1 MTERQ
6 QYYLGIILSYVVG
19 ILIAPIFFI
28 VIVVCRLSLTVCG
41 IAYDT
46 FMFTPRVV
54 NSFIYKHYEKELE
67 SDKDSAHLN

>member
-6 QYYLGIILSYVVG
+6 QYYLGIVLSYIVG
-19 ILIAPIFFI
+19 LLLTVPFFVFI
-28 VIVVCRLSLTVCG
+28 SVCRLVTTVCA

-54 NSFIYKHYEKELE
+54 NSFIYRHYEEQLE
-67 SDKDSAHLN
+67 SEDNSAHLN

>member
-6 QYYLGIILSYVVG
+6 QYYLGIVLSYIVG
-19 ILIAPIFFI
+19 LLLTVPFFVFI
-28 VIVVCRLSLTVCG
+28 SVCRLFATVCG

-54 NSFIYKHYEKELE
+54 NSFIYKHYEEQLE
-67 SDKDSAHLN
+67 SEDDSTYLN

>member
-19 ILIAPIFFI
+19 ILITPIFFA
-28 VIVVCRLSLTVCG
+28 VIGVCRLFITVCG
-41 IAYDT
+41 IAYDA

-54 NSFIYKHYEKELE
+54 NSFIYRHYEKELE
-67 SDKDSAHLN
+67 SENTSTNLN